1 MKEILVLSGKGG
13 TGKTTIT
20 ASLAILAENN
30 VLADCDVDAADLH
43 LLMSP
48 QVQEINDFWSGV
60 TASVDKD
67 KCSGCGTC
75 AQLCR
80 FDAIS
85 MDGNAHIDQFSC
97 EGCTVCAVF
106 CPEEA
111 IELEPNL
118 SGEWYKSETKY
129 GPMIHAA
136 IHIGEEN
143 SGKLVSLVK
152 RKARELAEER
162 KARWV
167 IVDGPP
173 GIGCPVIA
181 SFSGADLVLG
191 ITEPSGSGLHDLKR
205 LVELANHFK
214 TPVCVCINK
223 WDLNMEFSNEIEIYL
238 KREGIPLIAKIP
250 FDKSVVDSLVA
261 GMPLLEYNKGLA
273 AEAMREMWPRIVAL
287 VSS

>member
-20 ASLAILAENN
+20 ASLAILAENS

-48 QVQEINDFWSGV
+48 QVKETNEFWSGV
-60 TASVDKD
+60 TARVDQD

-75 AQLCR
+75 AELCR

-85 MDGNAHIDQFSC
+85 MDERAEIDHFSC
-97 EGCTVCAVF
+97 EGCTVCSVF

-111 IELEPNL
+111 ISLEPNL

-152 RKARELAEER
+152 REARELAEKR
-162 KARWV
+162 KANWI

-191 ITEPSGSGLHDLKR
+191 VTEPTGSGLHDLKR
-205 LVELANHFK
+205 LIDLAHHFK
-214 TPVCVCINK
+214 TDICVCINK
-223 WDLNMEFSNEIEIYL
+223 WDLNKEFSDEIEAYL
-238 KREGIPLIAKIP
+238 RQEGIPLVAKVP
-250 FDKSVVDSLVA
+250 FDKGVVESLVA
-261 GMPLLEYNKGLA
+261 GVPLLEYNQGLA
-273 AEAMREMWPRIVAL
+273 AKAVKEMWSRIKAL
-287 VSS
+287 VPA